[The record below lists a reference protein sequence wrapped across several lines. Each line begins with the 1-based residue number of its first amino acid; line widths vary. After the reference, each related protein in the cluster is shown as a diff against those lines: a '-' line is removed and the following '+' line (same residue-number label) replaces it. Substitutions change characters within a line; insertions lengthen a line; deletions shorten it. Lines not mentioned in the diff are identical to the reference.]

1 MAYPDSYDEFRET
14 ENRADVVYDPDQKKR
29 VFAEDINNTTA
40 ALAAVQAILGLNPD
54 AGWGTVVDYCTAI
67 EQLATDAFDYADE
80 AFSLAD
86 EHQAS
91 IDDLYDWVYDL
102 DDRVSYLGG

>member
-1 MAYPDSYDEFRET
+1 MAYPDNYDEFRET

-54 AGWGTVVDYCTAI
+54 AGWGTVVQYCQAI
-67 EQLATDAFDYADE
+67 EQQTIDAYDHAAEAYTMADNAYSE
-80 AFSLAD
+80 VMNAWD
-86 EHQAS
+86 M
-91 IDDLYDWVYDL
+91 IWDL
-102 DDRVSYLGG
+102 DGRVSNLGG

>member
-1 MAYPDSYDEFRET
+1 MAYPNTYDEFRET

-54 AGWGTVVDYCTAI
+54 AGWGTVVQYCQAI
-67 EQLATDAFDYADE
+67 EQQTIDAYDHADQ
-80 AFSLAD
+80 AYTMAD
-86 EHQAS
+86 NAYSEVMNAWDM
-91 IDDLYDWVYDL
+91 IWNL
-102 DDRVSYLGG
+102 DGRVSNLGG